1 VSAAALLAG
10 LAAALAVAGAAMLL
24 EALPGRRAASA
35 AGERAGGG
43 AGERAGGGK
52 RAGGGAGAGAGGER
66 ASDGAGERAG
76 GGERAAGGAGAGAL
90 AAEHGPRLLRVLIR
104 AGARLRPAGADPPRD
119 LEARI
124 AAAGAPAGLG
134 PRELMAAKLAGAA
147 CAGIAALPLST
158 AAPGRLGLAIA
169 VGLPVGGFL
178 GPDVW
183 LARRAAGRAR
193 HMRRELPALLDLL
206 RVGTES
212 GVSLAEGM
220 AAVGART
227 HGPLA
232 AEWRS
237 VGRQVALGVPL
248 GRALAGMVERAP
260 LPEVRALVAALE
272 RARRHGTPLAET
284 LAAQARDARFALA
297 RHAREEA
304 ARAGPK
310 IQLVVALLLVPS
322 VLLLVA
328 AALLAA
334 LVGDGGEAAL
344 LPL

>member
-1 VSAAALLAG
+1 VSPAALLAG
-10 LAAALAVAGAAMLL
+10 LAAALGVAGLGLAVAS
-24 EALPGRRAASA
+24 R
-35 AGERAGGG
+35 AGEGG
-43 AGERAGGGK
+43 AGSSVDHADASSGTPS
-52 RAGGGAGAGAGGER
+52 GGAGAR
-66 ASDGAGERAG
+66 RQ
-76 GGERAAGGAGAGAL
+76 
-90 AAEHGPRLLRVLIR
+90 PVLLRALIR
-104 AGARLRPAGADPPRD
+104 AGVPLRPARTAAPRD

-124 AAAGAPAGLG
+124 AAAGAPAALG
-134 PRELMAAKLAGAA
+134 ARELLAAKLAAA
-147 CAGIAALPLST
+147 VCAGVAAAAVSA

-169 VGLPVGGFL
+169 VAAPVGGFV
-178 GPDVW
+178 GPDLW
-183 LARRAAGRAR
+183 LARRAAARAR

-206 RVGTES
+206 RIGVES
-212 GVSLAEGM
+212 GASLAEGLR
-220 AAVGART
+220 AVGART

-237 VGRQVALGVPL
+237 AGRQVALGVPL
-248 GRALAGMVERAP
+248 ERALTGMTERAP

-272 RARRHGTPLAET
+272 RSRRHGTPLGET

-334 LVGDGGEAAL
+334 VLDGGGSAAL
-344 LPL
+344 LAL